1 MMLKNFSAQTDSPI
15 TSLLWRGY
23 SDEVRIE
30 IIRET
35 LGQVGAGFNNLLQV
49 ISAKEDG
56 QIVVKILNSL
66 SAGARG
72 TLLLD
77 FEEHLKQSVDDGLTV
92 WAEALGD
99 KNSLRNLRGI
109 EVKVL

>member
-1 MMLKNFSAQTDSPI
+1 MTLKIFFAQTDSPE

-23 SDEVRIE
+23 SDQVRME
-30 IIRET
+30 IIRVILDQT
-35 LGQVGAGFNNLLQV
+35 GARFNNLLEV

-56 QIVVKILNSL
+56 QVIVKILNPL
-66 SAGARG
+66 PADARG

-77 FEEHLKQSVDDGLTV
+77 FEEYLKQSVDGGLTV
-92 WAEALGD
+92 WAESLGD